1 MRLLKLYSVFAAIAL
16 MAVSCGKNPT
26 AHPWDPEW
34 DKKTETDSTETDKS
48 KPRYVWID
56 AAANFSDYEN
66 DKDKIATDLAKIKNA
81 GFTDII
87 VDVRP
92 TCGDVLFK
100 STVADALKKV
110 DVWKGSSYVWV
121 ERTGTYDY
129 LQAFIDEARKQ
140 GLKVNASINT
150 FVGGYYCPY
159 GLGTDGMLFRDKAKK
174 SWASVI
180 NTDSGLVNVMDLTSS
195 DDYGARFLNPANDS
209 VQKYVLQ
216 IIKDLA
222 AYNLD
227 GIILDRCRYDDY
239 GLQSDFSDVSK
250 SKFETWSG
258 ISVSSWPEDVMPKGA
273 TTLDGSASDV
283 QKKWLAF
290 RAHIIHDF
298 VEKAAQT
305 VHSVNADIR
314 FGVYVGAWYST
325 YYTSGVNWASPK
337 YDPKADG
344 YWWASSDYR
353 NYGYADHCD
362 FMFLGAY
369 ASRDSIWGSGE
380 WTMQGFCK
388 QGRELLKG
396 DTVFSG
402 GPDIGNSTGWVG
414 GGQASSIPDA
424 VKACINNSD
433 GFFVFD
439 LCHIKMYDY
448 WDAFKKGFDE
458 YLKTV
463 EK

>member
-1 MRLLKLYSVFAAIAL
+1 MISLRIISFVTAL
-16 MAVSCGKNPT
+16 TVMLASCGGSKDNPWNPDWDKPSPT
-26 AHPWDPEW
+26 DPE
-34 DKKTETDSTETDKS
+34 ENVG

-66 DKDKIATDLAKIKNA
+66 DKERIASDLKKIKDV

-92 TCGDVLFK
+92 TSGDVLFK
-100 STVADALKKV
+100 SSVAQPLKKV
-110 DVWKGSSYVWV
+110 DVWKNGSYVWV
-121 ERTGTYDY
+121 SRTGTYDY
-129 LQAFIDEARKQ
+129 LQAFIDAAREV

-150 FVGGYYCPY
+150 FVGGYFCPY
-159 GLGTDGMLFRDKAKK
+159 GLGNDGMLFRESGKK

-180 NTDSGLVNVMDLTSS
+180 NSSNGLTNVMDLNGP
-195 DDYGARFLNPANDS
+195 DDWGTRFLNPANEQ
-209 VQKYVLQ
+209 VQNYVLQ

-222 AYNLD
+222 KYDLD

-250 SKFETWSG
+250 NKFEAYSG
-258 ISVSSWPEDVMPKGA
+258 LSISSWPGDVLAPG
-273 TTLDGSASDV
+273 TTELGWKASETV
-283 QKKWLAF
+283 KKWLEF
-290 RAHIIHDF
+290 RASVIHDF
-298 VEKAAQT
+298 IVKASEA
-305 VHSVNADIR
+305 VHSINKDIR
-314 FGVYVGAWYST
+314 FGAYVGAWYST

-344 YWWASSDYR
+344 YFWASA
-353 NYGYADHCD
+353 NYKNCGYADHCD

-369 ASRDSIWGSGE
+369 AGTDSIWGSGE

-388 QGRELLKG
+388 QGKTLLKG
-396 DTVFSG
+396 DVEFSG
-402 GPDIGNSTGWVG
+402 GPDIGNSTGWTA
-414 GGQASSIPDA
+414 GGQASKIPDA
-424 VKACINNSD
+424 ISACINNSD

-439 LCHIKMYDY
+439 LCHIKMYNY
-448 WDAFKKGFDE
+448 WDAFKKGFDD

-463 EK
+463 KQ